1 MNRST
6 FRSLLSSAAASAIV
20 ALGPIA
26 SAGAQSI
33 GEPSLTPEQVRSQ
46 YMAQGFQ
53 ASEPITWWTDG
64 STTFTVEDPTELNSP
79 SARILMVIV
88 YPRAEVA
95 AAERRDG
102 AHLVPGYGP
111 SILQGNVALM
121 QTTRAELTRR
131 YAAELNGNDPSYVR
145 TTADPEPE
153 LVAEPSYLVGLDFL
167 GTLQVG
173 QANL

>member
-20 ALGPIA
+20 AL
-26 SAGAQSI
+26 
-33 GEPSLTPEQVRSQ
+33 
-46 YMAQGFQ
+46 
-53 ASEPITWWTDG
+53 
-64 STTFTVEDPTELNSP
+64 
-79 SARILMVIV
+79 
-88 YPRAEVA
+88 
-95 AAERRDG
+95 
-102 AHLVPGYGP
+102 GP

-131 YAAELNGNDPSYVR
+131 YAAELNSNDLSYVR
-145 TTADPEPE
+145 TTAEPE

-167 GTLQVG
+167 GALQVG